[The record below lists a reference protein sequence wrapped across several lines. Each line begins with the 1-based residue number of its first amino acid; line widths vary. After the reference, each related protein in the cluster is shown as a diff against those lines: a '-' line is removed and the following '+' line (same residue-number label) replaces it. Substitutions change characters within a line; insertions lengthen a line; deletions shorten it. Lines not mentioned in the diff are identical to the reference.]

1 MIGAEEYLCLFW
13 GETMRLKD
21 GFMLKKILDD
31 YIVVPT
37 GDNIVDF
44 AVAVSLN
51 ETGAFLWQQLESEKS
66 VEELADALAGEYDI
80 TSEEVIDD
88 VVEFAELLK
97 THNFLA

>member
-1 MIGAEEYLCLFW
+1 MTISIPMLIWRKA
-13 GETMRLKD
+13 MKLKE

-51 ETGAFLWQQLESEKS
+51 ETGAFLWKELECEKTP
-66 VEELADALAGEYDI
+66 EELAQALAAEYEI
-80 TSEEVIDD
+80 TVDEVEADVKEFID
-88 VVEFAELLK
+88 LLK
-97 THNFLA
+97 AHNFLAQ

>member
-1 MIGAEEYLCLFW
+1 MAISIPMLIWRKA
-13 GETMRLKD
+13 MKLKE

-51 ETGAFLWQQLESEKS
+51 ETGAFLWKELECEKTP
-66 VEELADALAGEYDI
+66 EELAQALAAEYEI
-80 TSEEVIDD
+80 TVDEVEADVKEFID
-88 VVEFAELLK
+88 LLK
-97 THNFLA
+97 AHNFLAQ

>member
-1 MIGAEEYLCLFW
+1 MK
-13 GETMRLKD
+13 LKE

-51 ETGAFLWQQLESEKS
+51 ETGAFLWKQLESEKS
-66 VEELADALAGEYDI
+66 VLELAEALAGEYGVTAD
-80 TSEEVIDD
+80 EVSGD
-88 VVEFAELLK
+88 VLEFIELLK
-97 THNFLA
+97 KHSFLA

>member
-1 MIGAEEYLCLFW
+1 MK
-13 GETMRLKD
+13 LKE

-51 ETGAFLWQQLESEKS
+51 ETGAFLWKELESEKTF
-66 VEELADALAGEYDI
+66 EELVQALADEYEI
-80 TSEEVIDD
+80 KNDD
-88 VVEFAELLK
+88 VNEDVKEFVELLK
-97 THNFLA
+97 SHNFLE

>member
-1 MIGAEEYLCLFW
+1 
-13 GETMRLKD
+13 MRLKD

-51 ETGAFLWQQLESEKS
+51 ETGAFLWQQLENEKTI
-66 VEELADALAGEYDI
+66 EELADALAGEYDI

-88 VVEFAELLK
+88 VIEFAELLK
-97 THNFLA
+97 GRNFLAE

>member
-1 MIGAEEYLCLFW
+1 ML
-13 GETMRLKD
+13 LKK

-51 ETGAFLWQQLESEKS
+51 ETGAFLWKQLETPKTH
-66 VEELADALAGEYDI
+66 EELVLSLSQEY
-80 TSEEVIDD
+80 EVSPDD
-88 VVEFAELLK
+88 VDGDVDDFIKLLK
-97 THNFLA
+97 THGFLAE

>member
-1 MIGAEEYLCLFW
+1 MK
-13 GETMRLKD
+13 LKE

-51 ETGAFLWQQLESEKS
+51 ETGAFLWKQLEDEKTVS
-66 VEELADALAGEYDI
+66 ELAEALAGEYGVTADQV
-80 TSEEVIDD
+80 TGDVEEFI
-88 VVEFAELLK
+88 ELLK
-97 THNFLA
+97 THSFLA

>member
-1 MIGAEEYLCLFW
+1 
-13 GETMRLKD
+13 MRLKD

-31 YIVVPT
+31 YIVVPM

-66 VEELADALAGEYDI
+66 IEELADALAGEYDI
-80 TSEEVIDD
+80 TREEVIED
-88 VVEFAELLK
+88 VIEFAGLLK
-97 THNFLA
+97 ERSFLAE

>member
-1 MIGAEEYLCLFW
+1 ML
-13 GETMRLKD
+13 LKK

-51 ETGAFLWQQLESEKS
+51 ETGAFLWKQLESEKTH
-66 VEELADALAGEYDI
+66 EELVVLLSQEYGVSPENVD
-80 TSEEVIDD
+80 DD
-88 VVEFAELLK
+88 VSDFIKLLK
-97 THNFLA
+97 NHGFLAE

>member
-1 MIGAEEYLCLFW
+1 ML
-13 GETMRLKD
+13 LKK

-51 ETGAFLWQQLESEKS
+51 ETGAFLWKQLESEKTH
-66 VEELADALAGEYDI
+66 EELVVSLSQEYGV
-80 TSEEVIDD
+80 SPDD
-88 VVEFAELLK
+88 VDGDVSDFIKLLK
-97 THNFLA
+97 NHGFLAE

>member
-1 MIGAEEYLCLFW
+1 
-13 GETMRLKD
+13 MRLKD

-51 ETGAFLWQQLESEKS
+51 ESGAFLWEQLSKERTIF
-66 VEELADALAGEYDI
+66 ELADALAAEYSVS
-80 TSEEVIDD
+80 SEDVIGD
-88 VVEFAELLK
+88 VAEFAELLK
-97 THNFLA
+97 THNFLAE

>member
-1 MIGAEEYLCLFW
+1 MK
-13 GETMRLKD
+13 LKD

-51 ETGAFLWQQLESEKS
+51 ETGAFLWQQLENEKT
-66 VEELADALAGEYDI
+66 VYELADALAVEYDV
-80 TSEEVIDD
+80 TPDEVIGD
-88 VVEFAELLK
+88 VVEFADMLK
-97 THNFLA
+97 THNFLAQ

>member
-1 MIGAEEYLCLFW
+1 MK
-13 GETMRLKD
+13 LKD

-51 ETGAFLWQQLESEKS
+51 ETGAFLWQQLECEKT
-66 VEELADALAGEYDI
+66 VYELADALAAEYDV
-80 TSEEVIDD
+80 TPDEVIAD
-88 VVEFAELLK
+88 VVEFADMLK
-97 THNFLA
+97 THNFLAQ

>member
-1 MIGAEEYLCLFW
+1 
-13 GETMRLKD
+13 MRLKD

-66 VEELADALAGEYDI
+66 IEELADALASEYDI

-88 VVEFAELLK
+88 VIEFAELLK
-97 THNFLA
+97 TRNFLA